1 MVHSTQEGG
10 SDMAT
15 CKWKHLWTA
24 AVFAAMSFMSIATAQ
39 ALGVGDKAPGF
50 ALPASTGKEI
60 KLADFAGKKAVVL
73 FFYIGAFT
81 NT

>member
-1 MVHSTQEGG
+1 
-10 SDMAT
+10 MASR
-15 CKWKHLWTA
+15 KWRGLWA
-24 AVFAAMSFMSIATAQ
+24 AAMFAAMSFMPIGSAQ
-39 ALGVGDKAPGF
+39 ALDVGDKAPDF

-81 NT
+81 NA